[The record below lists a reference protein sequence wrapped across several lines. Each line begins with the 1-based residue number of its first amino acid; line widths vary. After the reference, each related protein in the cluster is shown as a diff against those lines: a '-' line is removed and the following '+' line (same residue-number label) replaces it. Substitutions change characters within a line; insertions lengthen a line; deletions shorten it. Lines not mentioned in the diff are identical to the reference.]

1 MNINLIKYFKSE
13 HDIELYFDNDLYVD
27 FDIEKYTIG
36 MGYEP
41 TFIKLMNSHPMSYI
55 FDSNTFSDSILVLNM
70 FKTKDVVD
78 VCIIENEISG
88 YAHYE
93 IEIKVETKEG
103 KYDRRLKTFTFDALP
118 LLKGL
123 D

>member
-41 TFIKLMNSHPMSYI
+41 AFIKLMNSHPMSY
-55 FDSNTFSDSILVLNM
+55 NTHM

-78 VCIIENEISG
+78 VSIIDN
-88 YAHYE
+88 E
-93 IEIKVETKEG
+93 IEIKVETKLG
-103 KYDRRLKTFTFDALP
+103 KYDRRLRTFTFDAVP
-118 LLKGL
+118 LLEGL
-123 D
+123 DERFKE